1 MSFMNIDK
9 KIATR
14 QSYGEALVELGK
26 ENEKVV
32 VLDADLSS
40 ATKTNLFA
48 KEFPNRF
55 FDIGIAE
62 QDMMGTAAGF
72 ATCGKIPYAS
82 TFAVFASGRAYDQVR
97 NSIAYPNLN
106 VKICATHS
114 GVTVGEDGATH
125 QMLEDI
131 ALMRALPNMTVI
143 VPADAAETEAAVRW
157 AADYNGPVYIRMGRA
172 KCDDIMDPKVIFS
185 PGKSVVLKDGH
196 DVAIV
201 ACGIMVSKALRAA
214 ESLEG
219 KGVSARVINLSSIKP
234 IDVKT
239 IIKAAKD
246 TGAIL
251 TCEEHTIMGGLGS
264 AVAEVVC
271 KNNPVPM
278 GMVGTEDT
286 FGESGKAEDLLEK
299 YGLTVKHIEEEA
311 IRLLERK

>member
-1 MSFMNIDK
+1 M
-9 KIATR
+9 
-14 QSYGEALVELGK
+14 
-26 ENEKVV
+26 
-32 VLDADLSS
+32 
-40 ATKTNLFA
+40 
-48 KEFPNRF
+48 
-55 FDIGIAE
+55 
-62 QDMMGTAAGF
+62 
-72 ATCGKIPYAS
+72 
-82 TFAVFASGRAYDQVR
+82 
-97 NSIAYPNLN
+97 
-106 VKICATHS
+106 
-114 GVTVGEDGATH
+114 
-125 QMLEDI
+125 
-131 ALMRALPNMTVI
+131 
-143 VPADAAETEAAVRW
+143 
-157 AADYNGPVYIRMGRA
+157 
-172 KCDDIMDPKVIFS
+172 
-185 PGKSVVLKDGH
+185 
-196 DVAIV
+196 AIV

-264 AVAEVVC
+264 SVAEVVC